1 MTDREIPKD
10 LVLTEWQFREVIE
23 RAARAEA
30 REPGITV
37 EVLRQVAAEAE
48 IDQKK
53 LESALRAVL
62 EASTPV
68 EPDIPRSPRRSLG
81 EILGD
86 ILPRRGRDVVFA
98 LVGAWLGWFSAH
110 IGNTLNSG
118 AMGFVD
124 VPIGLGL
131 IAISLLN
138 SVNRRVDGSVRRF
151 ILESVATWAAF
162 DIAWSITHGRV
173 SDDIVTY
180 FISCVAGASVWGWLF
195 VRRAGRTEPPATAA
209 ASAQADSSAPAD
221 QDEKSVWRSATVQP
235 AVG

>member
-1 MTDREIPKD
+1 
-10 LVLTEWQFREVIE
+10 V
-23 RAARAEA
+23 EA
-30 REPGITV
+30 
-37 EVLRQVAAEAE
+37 LRQVAVEAE
-48 IDQKK
+48 IDEEK

-62 EASTPV
+62 DAKMPV
-68 EPDIPRSPRRSLG
+68 ELATPPSGHRSLG

-86 ILPRRGRDVVFA
+86 ILPRHGRAVVFA
-98 LVGAWLGWFSAH
+98 LIGGWLGWFSAH

-131 IAISLLN
+131 IAISLAN

-173 SDDIVTY
+173 TDDIVTY
-180 FISCVAGASVWGWLF
+180 LISCVVGASVWGWLF
-195 VRRAGRTEPPATAA
+195 VRRSGPTSPT
-209 ASAQADSSAPAD
+209 ASATTPTPVDGPTASGREEGSGWPMTMA
-221 QDEKSVWRSATVQP
+221 QP
-235 AVG
+235 AGL

>member
-10 LVLTEWQFREVIE
+10 LVLTESQFREVIE
-23 RAARAEA
+23 RATRAEA

-37 EVLRQVAAEAE
+37 EALRQVAVEAE
-48 IDQKK
+48 IDEEK

-62 EASTPV
+62 EAKTPADLAT
-68 EPDIPRSPRRSLG
+68 PPSGRRSLG

-86 ILPRRGRDVVFA
+86 ILPRHGRAVVFA
-98 LVGAWLGWFSAH
+98 LIGGWLGWFSAH

-131 IAISLLN
+131 IAISLAN

-151 ILESVATWAAF
+151 IMESVATWAAF

-173 SDDIVTY
+173 TDDILTY
-180 FISCVAGASVWGWLF
+180 LLSCVVGASVWGWLF
-195 VRRAGRTEPPATAA
+195 VRRSGRNDPPAAAA
-209 ASAQADSSAPAD
+209 ASNPPESRRQTGT
-221 QDEKSVWRSATVQP
+221 DENSVWSSATVQP
-235 AVG
+235 AT